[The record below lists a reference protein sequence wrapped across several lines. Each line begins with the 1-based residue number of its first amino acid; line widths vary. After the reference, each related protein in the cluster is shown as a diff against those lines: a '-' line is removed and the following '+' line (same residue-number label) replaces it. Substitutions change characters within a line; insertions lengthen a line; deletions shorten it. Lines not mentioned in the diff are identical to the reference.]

1 MTYPLTTTHDIIDDD
16 DWLEPPTQGG
26 AKDPLVDKEY
36 ARISTVYSDAGYREG
51 ITDGK
56 LVTLQE
62 GFDQAFAQAVPL
74 SRRVGSLRGR
84 AAALLAFATS
94 MSPSTPADL
103 VEDLRTLIRDL
114 SSVRRDA
121 VLPEDEERKQHEEE
135 EHGEGQEAFEL
146 DMNDQRDME
155 GLEKS
160 LEMMSGGGAVAKK
173 DEKVGMEGVERL
185 EARLRELEGRFRG

>member
-1 MTYPLTTTHDIIDDD
+1 MTYPLPDTQGIIDDD

-36 ARISTVYSDAGYREG
+36 TRISTVYSDAGYREG

-56 LVTLQE
+56 LATLQE

-94 MSPSTPADL
+94 LSPPAPENL
-103 VEDLRTLIRDL
+103 VEDLRVLIRDL

-146 DMNDQRDME
+146 DVNDQRDME

-160 LEMMSGGGAVAKK
+160 LEMMGGGGGVGK
-173 DEKVGMEGVERL
+173 DEKVGEEGVERL

>member
-1 MTYPLTTTHDIIDDD
+1 MTYPLPDTQGIIDDD

-36 ARISTVYSDAGYREG
+36 TRISTVYSDAGYREG

-74 SRRVGSLRGR
+74 SRGVGSLRGR

-94 MSPSTPADL
+94 LSPSAPENL
-103 VEDLRTLIRDL
+103 VEDLRVLIRDL

-146 DMNDQRDME
+146 DVNDQRDME

-160 LEMMSGGGAVAKK
+160 LEMMGGGGGVRK
-173 DEKVGMEGVERL
+173 DEKVGEEGVERL

>member
-1 MTYPLTTTHDIIDDD
+1 MTYPLPDTQGIIDDD

-36 ARISTVYSDAGYREG
+36 TRISTVYSDAGYREG

-94 MSPSTPADL
+94 LSPSAPENL
-103 VEDLRTLIRDL
+103 VEDLRVLIRDL

-146 DMNDQRDME
+146 DVNDQRDME

-160 LEMMSGGGAVAKK
+160 LDMMGGGGGVVK
-173 DEKVGMEGVERL
+173 DEKVGEEGVERL